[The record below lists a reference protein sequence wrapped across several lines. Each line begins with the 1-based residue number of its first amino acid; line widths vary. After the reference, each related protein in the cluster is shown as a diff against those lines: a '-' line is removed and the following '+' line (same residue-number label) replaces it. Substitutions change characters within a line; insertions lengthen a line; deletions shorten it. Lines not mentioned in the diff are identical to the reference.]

1 MVGECCYHGARMS
14 DESAQARVLVVEDD
28 VDVREALLMLLEQE
42 GIGALG
48 AANGL
53 DAIDR
58 IEQGFRPQLILLD
71 LMMPVMDGERFL
83 RLRLNDAHLRE
94 IPVVV
99 VSALQRMRVDP
110 VELNIDAI
118 IQKPVD
124 PARVIAT
131 VRQYA

>member
-1 MVGECCYHGARMS
+1 
-14 DESAQARVLVVEDD
+14 
-28 VDVREALLMLLEQE
+28 MLLEQE

-48 AANGL
+48 AANGRDAL
-53 DAIDR
+53 DL
-58 IEQGFRPQLILLD
+58 IEEGFRPQLILLD

-83 RLRLNDAHLRE
+83 RVRMAHEQLKG

-110 VELNIDAI
+110 KELNVDAI
-118 IQKPVD
+118 IPKPVD
-124 PARVIAT
+124 PSRVIAT

>member
-1 MVGECCYHGARMS
+1 MSGEGA
-14 DESAQARVLVVEDD
+14 EAKVLVVEDD
-28 VDVREALLMLLEQE
+28 ADVREALLMLLEQE

-48 AANGL
+48 VANGL
-53 DAIDR
+53 DALDC
-58 IEQGFRPQLILLD
+58 IEGGFRPYLILLD

-83 RLRLNDAHLRE
+83 RLRLIDSRLRE
-94 IPVVV
+94 IPVIV

-110 VELNIDAI
+110 TELNVDAI
-118 IQKPVD
+118 IPKPLD